1 MEFGYSCMG
10 FDIPSAIGLSMA
22 CLDAGEIYVMTGDG
36 NYLLANSELLTAVQ
50 ECIKI
55 TVILIE
61 NEGFQSIHS
70 RQMATTGTG
79 FGKECCV
86 GGQTFA
92 AID

>member
-1 MEFGYSCMG
+1 MHGIRHTERNRAQHGVPRC
-10 FDIPSAIGLSMA
+10 
-22 CLDAGEIYVMTGDG
+22 GEIYVMIGDG

-70 RQMATTGTG
+70 RQMAKTGTG

>member
-1 MEFGYSCMG
+1 M
-10 FDIPSAIGLSMA
+10 
-22 CLDAGEIYVMTGDG
+22 
-36 NYLLANSELLTAVQ
+36 Q

-70 RQMATTGTG
+70 LQMAKTGTG